1 MTKKYSEVEL
11 NSMKITEIRNIAT
24 SYGLKIV
31 TRNKLINEI
40 LKVAGKKKETK
51 KAKSVDGHSLDT
63 NKSGDIAD
71 LRQIKTNLLDLAKK
85 QKNTLEWIDIESATK
100 KIKLTTED
108 SEELQEF
115 LIDNGIQI
123 NESEDA
129 NEMFEHFDEVE
140 NNEEDAKHKRYY
152 DHDMSLSDKVK
163 IEDPVKRYLKEIAK
177 SGMLKSIKNEHKWA
191 KILEEG
197 KLLMSQSKEVMDYS
211 RSKTTKKYKEAEM
224 EFKKGQEKYQE
235 AKTVFVKSNL
245 RLVVSN
251 AKKYVNRG
259 LSFLDLIQEGN
270 IGLVRAVDK
279 YDYTRGF
286 KFATYATWWIRQAI
300 TRAIADQAR
309 TIRIPVHMV
318 ETINK
323 VNKIQRQLI
332 QKIGREPSA
341 KEIAI
346 EIYGDEI
353 DAAKSLKNKK
363 AKLQELTAKI
373 NHIKKID
380 IPITS
385 LEKPIGEENDSALGD
400 FIQDKTID
408 TPTEVSEKESLQRE
422 MSILLEGLEERE
434 ALVLALRYG
443 LKIPKSLHN
452 YSKKNGISNLDIKNP
467 KNHTLEE
474 VGHKLQVTRERIRQ
488 IEAKAIKKLR
498 GPATAKRIN
507 DFANINISNE

>member
-1 MTKKYSEVEL
+1 MAKYTAE
-11 NSMKITEIRNIAT
+11 K
-24 SYGLKIV
+24 LKNLKV
-31 TRNKLINEI
+31 KQINEI
-40 LKVAGKKKETK
+40 AKELGIEITTKPKLIKAILNANTKGRKKNKSKKVG
-51 KAKSVDGHSLDT
+51 GHSLNTD
-63 NKSGDIAD
+63 KSGAIAGFS
-71 LRQIKTNLLDLAKK
+71 QIKKNLLSLAQK
-85 QKNTLEWIDIESATK
+85 QNMTLEWIDIESAKKNVELSIKDEEHLQNFLTQK
-100 KIKLTTED
+100 HKIK
-108 SEELQEF
+108 
-115 LIDNGIQI
+115 I
-123 NESEDA
+123 NESENQ
-129 NEMFEHFDEVE
+129 NEMFTHLNEVSGDGQGE
-140 NNEEDAKHKRYY
+140 SNKRYY

-177 SGMLKSIKNEHKWA
+177 SGMLKSIKNEQKWA
-191 KILEEG
+191 KVLEEG
-197 KLLMSQSKEVMDYS
+197 KLLMDKNKKIMDSS
-211 RSKTTKKYKEAEM
+211 RSKKTKKYKEAE
-224 EFKKGQEKYQE
+224 FQYKKGEEKYHE
-235 AKTVFVKSNL
+235 AKSVFVKSNL

-279 YDYTRGF
+279 YDYTKGF

-332 QKIGREPSA
+332 QKIGHEPTSR
-341 KEIAI
+341 EIAM
-346 EIYGDEI
+346 EIYAEEI
-353 DAAKSLKNKK
+353 KAIKGAKQKE
-363 AKLQELTAKI
+363 AKIIEFTGKI

-380 IPITS
+380 VPITS
-385 LEKPIGEENDSALGD
+385 LEKPIGEENDSSLGD

-422 MSILLEGLEERE
+422 MVVLLEGLEERE

-443 LKIPKSLHN
+443 LKIPASLHN
-452 YSKKNGISNLDIKNP
+452 YSRKNRISKEDIKNP

-474 VGHKLQVTRERIRQ
+474 VGRKLQVTRERIRQ

-498 GPATAKRIN
+498 GPASAKRIN
-507 DFANINISNE
+507 DFANINIYNE